1 MSGTQQPERATTVHD
16 QPGPMHQPA
25 AVPSAPAPRATDCA
39 DRLGLRAA
47 VVVFLSFALAY
58 FFSALVRAITATISP
73 TLSVELALN
82 ASDLGLLAGGYFFGF
97 ALTQLPLGSW
107 LDRYGPRRV
116 ILAFLSLAVLGCV
129 AFALATSFSGLLA
142 ARVLTGMGVS
152 ACLMAPL
159 TGYRRWLA
167 PAAQMRANS
176 WMLMTGSLGM
186 VAATLPV
193 QWLMPL
199 MGWRGLFWALA
210 VLIVL
215 AMAGLAAAVPPWRQA
230 VVAPLPSADS
240 ATPPGYGLIWRHP
253 YFRQMLPIGFVNYG
267 GMVAVQTLW
276 AGPWMVK
283 VAGYTPQQSAAG
295 LFGINLSMLCAFWL
309 WGIVNPRLVQRGWS
323 AERLIAWGLPLSLCV
338 LAAIVLLGAGAGWP
352 MWALFCVSST
362 FGALS
367 QPAVALALPAEAAG
381 RALSAYNLVIF
392 AGVFAAQWSIG
403 LVIDA
408 FGVLGW
414 SEPDR
419 YRAAMGVF
427 LLCCVCAYLGF
438 LRPYFRSRV
447 CNTASQQG

>member
-1 MSGTQQPERATTVHD
+1 MSDTREPGAGASARPDRRPTAAHGAT
-16 QPGPMHQPA
+16 P
-25 AVPSAPAPRATDCA
+25 PSTEAPV
-39 DRLGLRAA
+39 DRLGFRPA
-47 VVVFLSFALAY
+47 VIVFLSFALAY
-58 FFSALVRAITATISP
+58 FFSTLVRAITATISP
-73 TLSVELALN
+73 SLSVELALN
-82 ASDLGLLAGGYFFGF
+82 ASDLGLLAGGYFLGF
-97 ALTQLPLGSW
+97 ALTQLPLGNW

-116 ILAFLSLAVLGCV
+116 ILAFLSVAVLGCV
-129 AFALATSFSGLLA
+129 AFALATSFSGLLT

-167 PAAQMRANS
+167 PASQMRANS

-210 VLIVL
+210 ALIVL
-215 AMAGLAAAVPPWRQA
+215 SMVGIAAAVPPWRQA
-230 VVAPLPSADS
+230 MAPLSGPAS
-240 ATPPGYGLIWRHP
+240 ATPPGYAFIWRHP

-295 LFGINLSMLCAFWL
+295 LFGINVSMLGAFWL
-309 WGIVNPRLVQRGWS
+309 WGIVNPRLVQRGLA
-323 AERLIAWGLPLSLCV
+323 AERLIAWGVPLSLGV

-362 FGALS
+362 FMALS

-381 RALSAYNLVIF
+381 RALSAYNLAIF
-392 AGVFAAQWSIG
+392 SGVFTAQWGIG

-408 FGVLGW
+408 FGALGW

-419 YRAAMGVF
+419 YRGAMGVF
-427 LLCCVCAYLGF
+427 LLCCVLAYLGF
-438 LRPYFRSRV
+438 LRPYLRSRA
-447 CNTASQQG
+447 CHNILQQG